1 MSLAQ
6 VFAYGAAKKI
16 FGSGDL
22 KKYYKQPG
30 YDDYKSGK
38 GFSLKPGYISSSTPL
53 HSGYGDALYS
63 KAAKGNQY
71 GRTGKDSYGYKK
83 GSGFPGLYI
92 YTDPKEAQRQQQQ
105 AYQQQLQATADA
117 TAADITKQLQI
128 VQSEKSAVSKMT
140 QDYTAMLQKEADA
153 KAKAQEEARVSAAT
167 SAANQARQGQ
177 TSNLQIQPAS
187 STSKTAG
194 TGAFRI
200 RKKRG
205 ANQQQLASSL
215 NIGQSNTLNI

>member
-1 MSLAQ
+1 MSNLAY
-6 VFAYGAAKKI
+6 A
-16 FGSGDL
+16 FGYDAL
-22 KKYYKQPG
+22 KKGMQGGAEKYYNVPDFKTFKKG
-30 YDDYKSGK
+30 GK
-38 GFSLKPGYISSSTPL
+38 AGLKEGYISSSTPL

-63 KAAKGNQY
+63 RASKKIVTRRNPKVGNTY
-71 GRTGKDSYGYKK
+71 GMSQ
-83 GSGFPGLYI
+83 GLYI
-92 YTDPKEAQRQQQQ
+92 YNDPKIAQRQQQQ
-105 AYQQQLQATADA
+105 AYQQQLQDTASK
-117 TAADITKQLQI
+117 TQADIAKQLQI

-140 QDYTAMLQKEADA
+140 QDYTAMLQEEADRRV
-153 KAKAQEEARVSAAT
+153 KAQEEARVSAAT

-187 STSKTAG
+187 STPQTAG

-200 RKKRG
+200 RKRRG